1 MKQVDAR
8 LVLEAISLQLSESEV
23 EEEDINAA
31 RQATEN
37 ESSQN

>member
-31 RQATEN
+31 R
-37 ESSQN
+37 